1 MRSNVTVESPVAEAG
16 GNSLGAL
23 ERGPARARPPVRTSW
38 LKTIRL
44 LHRYM
49 GLFFAPA
56 ILFFAFS
63 GAIQTFDLHKAN
75 ARTGYAPPT
84 WVLEMAQIHKSQNMN
99 VTKAKSKPKKV
110 ESDAADSAPEDAP
123 APKSAANPRH
133 SALAMKWLVVIMSVG
148 LILSTLLGIYMSF
161 QYGGDPRLAWGA
173 LLTGTL
179 IPVALLVI

>member
-1 MRSNVTVESPVAEAG
+1 MSSNVTVESPIAEAD
-16 GNSLGAL
+16 GNGLEAL
-23 ERGPARARPPVRTSW
+23 ERGPARAKPQVRTSW
-38 LKTIRL
+38 LKTTRL

-75 ARTGYAPPT
+75 ARTGYAPPM

-99 VTKAKSKPKKV
+99 VAKGKSKPKKA
-110 ESDAADSAPEDAP
+110 ESDATDSVPDDAP
-123 APKSAANPRH
+123 APKIAATPRH
-133 SALAMKWLVVIMSVG
+133 SALAMKWFVLIMSAG